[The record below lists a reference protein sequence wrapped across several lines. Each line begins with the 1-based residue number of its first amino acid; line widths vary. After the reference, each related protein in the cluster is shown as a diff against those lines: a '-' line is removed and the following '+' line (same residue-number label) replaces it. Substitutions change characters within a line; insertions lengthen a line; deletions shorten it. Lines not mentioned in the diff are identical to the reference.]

1 MSQNKTVIQ
10 GLEPETQTGKAP
22 SSASPNFYS
31 RGGNAAPAKGTVVPG
46 MMSGAQPVGGAQGL
60 NPEPAAS
67 PQPKR
72 VVQPGKP
79 IVGFLFSISRTPMGE
94 FWPIQMGR
102 NTIGQAADNDIVLP
116 EGSVSGS
123 HAVIVTRQVKGGI
136 IAAITDSQST
146 NGTMING
153 EVIGF
158 SAEECHDGDIIT
170 IGNNY
175 ELVLMLVDV
184 AKRGLSVSKD
194 FIPVEVES
202 ADDENLDDV
211 PPFSPGVTRPGGFD
225 PYDGPATWGG
235 SMGGTAGGGGFAPA
249 GGTVGMDG
257 STTGGKPGGT
267 IPL

>member
-10 GLEPETQTGKAP
+10 GLEPENQSGSAR
-22 SSASPNFYS
+22 SSATPNFYS
-31 RGGNAAPAKGTVVPG
+31 RGGNASRSKATVVPG
-46 MMSGAQPVGGAQGL
+46 MISGDTPSGVASGSESPSSAAQSQ
-60 NPEPAAS
+60 
-67 PQPKR
+67 R
-72 VVQPGKP
+72 TIQPGKP
-79 IVGFLFSISRTPMGE
+79 IVGFLFSVSRTPFGE

-102 NTIGQAADNDIVLP
+102 NTIGQNADNDIVLA

-123 HAVIVTRQVKGGI
+123 HAVIVTRQVKTGI

-175 ELVLMLVDV
+175 ELILVLIDV
-184 AKRGLSVSKD
+184 AKRGLSVAKD
-194 FIPVEVES
+194 FIPVEVEVE
-202 ADDENLDDV
+202 DEDDDV
-211 PPFSPGVTRPGGFD
+211 PPFSPGRTHPGGFE
-225 PYDGPATWGG
+225 PYEGPTTWGG
-235 SMGGTAGGGGFAPA
+235 NS